1 MRVLLGISGSI
12 AAYKAIILV
21 RRLVEA
27 GAEVRVVL
35 TQSAEA
41 FVTPLSLQAVS
52 GHPVRTALFDPE
64 AEAGMDH
71 IALARWADRV
81 LVAPASAGFIGR
93 LAAGL
98 ADDLLTTLILATP
111 APVILA
117 PAMNQQM
124 WAHPAV
130 QANLTTLQARG
141 VHIWAPADGVQA
153 CGDTGPG
160 RLLEPEEL
168 ASRLLQAAHSPPD
181 WRGQHVVITAG
192 GTREP
197 IDPVR
202 FIANRSS
209 GKMGYALAQAAART
223 GATVTLISGITA
235 LPVPAGVRRITI
247 ETAQEMDAAVAA
259 ETDMDL
265 FIGAAAVADYR
276 VAEPADHKIKKAAGT
291 ESLSLTL
298 IQNPDII
305 TRVAQRSPRPF
316 VVGFAAETDAL
327 HEQAEAKRLAKNLD
341 MICANWVG
349 SGQGFEQDHNALWV
363 RWAAGQHDLP
373 AAPKAR
379 LAEQLIALIDRVR
392 APTERDTACTE

>member
-35 TQSAEA
+35 TESAQA

-52 GHPVRTALFDPE
+52 GHPVRSALFDPE

-71 IALARWADRV
+71 IALARWADTI
-81 LVAPASAGFIGR
+81 LVAPASAGLIAR
-93 LAAGL
+93 LAAGM
-98 ADDLLTTLILATP
+98 ADDLLSTLILATT

-124 WAHPAV
+124 WLHQAV
-130 QANLTTLQARG
+130 QANLGTLRARG
-141 VHIWAPADGVQA
+141 VEIWAPAAGGQA
-153 CGDTGPG
+153 CGEVGPG

-168 ASRLLQAAHSPPD
+168 AARLLQRPHSAID
-181 WRGQHVVITAG
+181 WRGQQIVVTAG

-209 GKMGYALAQAAART
+209 GKMGHALAEAAART
-223 GATVTLISGITA
+223 GATVTLISTAHA
-235 LPVPAGVRRITI
+235 LPTPAGVRRVPVD
-247 ETAQEMDAAVAA
+247 TALQMQAAVAA
-259 ETDMDL
+259 ETSMDL

-276 VAEPADHKIKKAAGT
+276 VETPATHKLKKT
-291 ESLSLTL
+291 PDTNTLTL
-298 IQNPDII
+298 TLVKNPDII
-305 TRVAQRSPRPF
+305 HEVATRPNRPF
-316 VVGFAAETDAL
+316 VVGFAAETDDL
-327 HEQAEAKRLAKNLD
+327 HAQAEAKRLAKNLD

-349 SGQGFEQDHNALWV
+349 DGQGFEQDDNALWV
-363 RWAAGQHDLP
+363 RWAGGQQALP
-373 AAPKAR
+373 SAPKTTLAR
-379 LAEQLIALIDRVR
+379 QLI
-392 APTERDTACTE
+392 ERIAHCRQTN